1 MSVSRRLTSPEP
13 QRARRHA
20 ATPAAPHSA
29 AQDDRW
35 PAIADALARLRASKR
50 RSVRI
55 VDADCGA
62 GTLLIRAARH
72 ARSLGFTAIEG
83 RGIDGVPALIGR
95 ARSAAAR
102 LYDPAIG
109 LCFDMADL
117 GRALDEEAE
126 FPADILLCDNRHG
139 RADLALAIAA
149 AGRVV
154 IDHDGAKLAAA
165 VSA

>member
-1 MSVSRRLTSPEP
+1 VPLERFCPPFGIHRHVRIASPDIV
-13 QRARRHA
+13 RAKPHPPACEHA
-20 ATPAAPHSA
+20 GRPTLH
-29 AQDDRW
+29 
-35 PAIADALARLRASKR
+35 

-72 ARSLGFTAIEG
+72 ARTLGFTAIEG

-102 LYDPAIG
+102 LDDPAIG

-117 GRALDEEAE
+117 RRALDEEAE